1 VYLECLRAYILIA
14 FHGPRTVEG
23 GKRLDTPVET
33 VFAGRYR
40 VESTLGSG
48 GMAVV
53 YRAEDDILGRAVAL
67 KTLHHHYAEMPSF
80 RRRFRQEA
88 RAMASLDH
96 ENIVKVYDISQD
108 GEVPFMVVECVSGRD
123 LGDLLSGRSGRR
135 SGRLNEQFVRRMATQ
150 LLHALSY
157 AHKQGII
164 HRDIKPS
171 NILLTSG
178 ETVKVADFGIARI
191 LEEDD
196 VPMGEPG
203 EIVGSARYMS
213 PEQLRGEDA
222 TPRSDIY
229 SVGVLLY
236 HCLTGKPPFSGDVKS
251 LARQHMHKDPTPPRR
266 LNKRITPAM
275 EAVIM
280 KSLSKKPR
288 DRYFSANAMLD
299 DIEIEAQPR
308 AAGTTES
315 PRPARRKAR
324 GGALV
329 LASVA
334 VLLLLLGGGAALAS
348 GLVGLPQDGNVAS
361 TLSRM
366 NPVET
371 EPPAPPQGAQG
382 NPSGQSD
389 NQNVASVTEAASS
402 LARKPARQK
411 MARVPDVTAYYDYFA
426 EDVLARR
433 GFEANFV
440 YEYQDGFAPRG
451 VTWATDP
458 AAGTLA
464 PRGST
469 VTVYATPK
477 DLPLPR
483 RLR

>member
-1 VYLECLRAYILIA
+1 
-14 FHGPRTVEG
+14 
-23 GKRLDTPVET
+23 
-33 VFAGRYR
+33 
-40 VESTLGSG
+40 
-48 GMAVV
+48 MAVV

-108 GEVPFMVVECVSGRD
+108 GEVPFIVVECVSGRD
-123 LGDLLSGRSGRR
+123 LGDLLGGRRSGR
-135 SGRLNEQFVRRMATQ
+135 SGRLNEQFVRRMAMQ

-157 AHKQGII
+157 AHRRGII

-178 ETVKVADFGIARI
+178 GTVKVADFGIARI

-222 TPRSDIY
+222 TPRSDVY

-236 HCLTGKPPFSGDVKS
+236 HCLTGRPPFSGDVKS
-251 LARQHMHKDPTPPRR
+251 LAKQHIHKDPTPPRR
-266 LNKRITPAM
+266 LNKRITPGM

-280 KSLSKKPR
+280 KALSKKAR

-299 DIEIEAQPR
+299 DIVREAPPKSAGATEAPR
-308 AAGTTES
+308 S
-315 PRPARRKAR
+315 ARRKAH
-324 GGALV
+324 GGVLV

-334 VLLLLLGGGAALAS
+334 VLLLLLGGGGALAS
-348 GLVGLPQDGNVAS
+348 GLVGLPQYGSVAD

-371 EPPAPPQGAQG
+371 EPPAPPESGQEQLESNPEAAADTGVK
-382 NPSGQSD
+382 PSGQSGS
-389 NQNVASVTEAASS
+389 QNVASVTEAASS
-402 LARKPARQK
+402 QAKTPARPK
-411 MARVPDVTAYYDYFA
+411 MVPVPNVTAYYDYYA
-426 EDVLARR
+426 EDALAKR
-433 GFEANFV
+433 GFEVRFV
-440 YEYQDGFAPRG
+440 YDYQDGFAPRG

-464 PRGST
+464 PKGST

>member
-14 FHGPRTVEG
+14 FQGPSTVEG
-23 GKRLDTPVET
+23 GKRLETPVGT
-33 VFAGRYR
+33 VLAGRYR

-108 GEVPFMVVECVSGRD
+108 GEVPFIVVECVSGRD
-123 LGDLLSGRSGRR
+123 LGDLLGGRRR
-135 SGRLNEQFVRRMATQ
+135 SGRLSEQSVRRMAIQ

-157 AHKQGII
+157 AHRRGII

-171 NILLTSG
+171 NILLTSEG
-178 ETVKVADFGIARI
+178 TVKVADFGIARI
-191 LEEDD
+191 VEEDD
-196 VPMGEPG
+196 AGDAG

-213 PEQLRGEDA
+213 PEQLRGEHA
-222 TPRSDIY
+222 TPRSDVY

-236 HCLTGKPPFSGDVKS
+236 HCLTGRPPFSGDVKS
-251 LARQHMHKDPTPPRR
+251 LARQHIHKDPTPPRR
-266 LNKRITPAM
+266 LNKRITPEM

-280 KSLSKKPR
+280 KALSKKPR

-299 DIEIEAQPR
+299 DIEIESPP
-308 AAGTTES
+308 GTAES
-315 PRPARRKAR
+315 PRSARHKAR

-329 LASVA
+329 LASVLI
-334 VLLLLLGGGAALAS
+334 LLLLLGGGGALAS
-348 GLVGLPQDGNVAS
+348 GLVGLPQDGSVAD

-382 NPSGQSD
+382 EGTAGDTVGEPSGS
-389 NQNVASVTEAASS
+389 QNVASVTEAASS
-402 LARKPARQK
+402 QARTPARPK
-411 MARVPDVTAYYDYFA
+411 MVPVPNVTAYYDYYA
-426 EDVLARR
+426 KDVLLNR
-433 GFEANFV
+433 GFDVRFV
-440 YEYQDGFAPRG
+440 YDYQDGFAPRG

-458 AAGTLA
+458 AARTLA
-464 PRGST
+464 QRGST

>member
-1 VYLECLRAYILIA
+1 
-14 FHGPRTVEG
+14 
-23 GKRLDTPVET
+23 
-33 VFAGRYR
+33 
-40 VESTLGSG
+40 
-48 GMAVV
+48 MAVV

-67 KTLHHHYAEMPSF
+67 KTLHHQYAEVPSF

-108 GEVPFMVVECVSGRD
+108 GEVPFIVVECVSGRD
-123 LGDLLSGRSGRR
+123 LGDLLGGRRRRR

-157 AHKQGII
+157 AHRRGII

-178 ETVKVADFGIARI
+178 GTVKVADFGIARI
-191 LEEDD
+191 VEEDD
-196 VPMGEPG
+196 VPMGEAG

-222 TPRSDIY
+222 TPRSDVY

-236 HCLTGKPPFSGDVKS
+236 HCLTGRPPFSGDVKS

-266 LNKRITPAM
+266 LNRRITPGM

-280 KSLSKKPR
+280 KALSKKPR

-299 DIEIEAQPR
+299 DIEMEATPR
-308 AAGTTES
+308 SAGTKEAS
-315 PRPARRKAR
+315 MSARRKAR

-329 LASVA
+329 LASVV
-334 VLLLLLGGGAALAS
+334 VLLLLVGGGALAS
-348 GLVGLPQDGNVAS
+348 GLVGLPQDGIVAG

-371 EPPAPPQGAQG
+371 EPPAPPQSALGESNSEAADTG
-382 NPSGQSD
+382 VKPSR
-389 NQNVASVTEAASS
+389 NQNVASVTEAASAQ
-402 LARKPARQK
+402 ARTPARPK
-411 MARVPDVTAYYDYFA
+411 MVPVPNVTAYYDYYA
-426 EDVLARR
+426 EEALVNR
-433 GFEANFV
+433 GFDVRFV
-440 YEYQDGFAPRG
+440 YDYQDGFAPRG

-458 AAGTLA
+458 AVGTLA